1 MKQREKYVKKIK
13 NRWGATASY
22 IFFAICLFL
31 FEGKTVSA
39 APARLLSASA
49 AVYETADENSN
60 AVGNLVQGN
69 TFELR
74 ESITTENGEQWYLI
88 TMSNGIQGYM
98 KGEISQETGNPDPA
112 PGEEPEAE
120 APGGAEGEDGEAE
133 GQEDPEAEGD
143 PEEAQGEEAQFAGMA
158 GGMQISDNT
167 QDKTYS
173 IKADAERIR
182 THEAQTKAE
191 GVRTDSARTTQGSPM
206 QNLKAGVDKALIL
219 LFSAT
224 ILSALLLYGSY
235 KRLKRQL
242 FASYRHTGSGRRK
255 KTKRSKKKKT
265 AKEAKK
271 WKNNNLQK

>member
-13 NRWGATASY
+13 NRRAATASY

-112 PGEEPEAE
+112 PGEEPEA
-120 APGGAEGEDGEAE
+120 PGGAEGEDGEAE
-133 GQEDPEAEGD
+133 GQEDPEAEGN
-143 PEEAQGEEAQFAGMA
+143 PEEEQGEEAQPAGMA

-191 GVRTDSARTTQGSPM
+191 SVQTDAALTTQGSLM
-206 QNLKAGVDKALIL
+206 QNLKGGADNTL
-219 LFSAT
+219 LLLLGAT
-224 ILSALLLYGSY
+224 ILSALLLCGSY
-235 KRLKRQL
+235 KRLKQQL
-242 FASYRHTGSGRRK
+242 FASDRHAESRRRK
-255 KTKRSKKKKT
+255 KAKRAKKKKMS
-265 AKEAKK
+265 KEAKK
-271 WKNNNLQK
+271 

>member
-13 NRWGATASY
+13 NRRAATVSY
-22 IFFAICLFL
+22 IFLAICLFL

-74 ESITTENGEQWYLI
+74 ESITAENGEQWYLI

-133 GQEDPEAEGD
+133 GQEDPEAQGD
-143 PEEAQGEEAQFAGMA
+143 PDEAQGEEAQSAGMA

-167 QDKTYS
+167 RDKTYS

-182 THEAQTKAE
+182 THEAQAKAE
-191 GVRTDSARTTQGSPM
+191 GVQTDSMRTTQDSLM
-206 QNLKAGVDKALIL
+206 QNLKGGADNTL
-219 LFSAT
+219 LLLLGAT
-224 ILSALLLYGSY
+224 ILSALLLCGSY
-235 KRLKRQL
+235 KRLKQQL
-242 FASYRHTGSGRRK
+242 FASDRHAESRRRK
-255 KTKRSKKKKT
+255 KAKRAKKKKMS
-265 AKEAKK
+265 KEAKK
-271 WKNNNLQK
+271 

>member
-13 NRWGATASY
+13 NRRAATVSY

-120 APGGAEGEDGEAE
+120 VPGGAEGEDGEAE

-143 PEEAQGEEAQFAGMA
+143 PEEEKGEEAQPAGMA

-191 GVRTDSARTTQGSPM
+191 GVQTDSVWTTQGSLM
-206 QNLKAGVDKALIL
+206 QNSKAGVDKALL
-219 LFSAT
+219 LLLGAI
-224 ILSALLLYGSY
+224 ILSALLLCGSY
-235 KRLKRQL
+235 KRLKQQL
-242 FASYRHTGSGRRK
+242 FASDRHMESRRRK
-255 KTKRSKKKKT
+255 KAKRAKKKKMS
-265 AKEAKK
+265 KEAKK
-271 WKNNNLQK
+271 

>member
-13 NRWGATASY
+13 NRRAATVSY

-112 PGEEPEAE
+112 SGEEPEAE
-120 APGGAEGEDGEAE
+120 APGGADGEAE

-143 PEEAQGEEAQFAGMA
+143 PEEEQGEEAQPAGMG

-191 GVRTDSARTTQGSPM
+191 SVQTDAALTTQGSLM
-206 QNLKAGVDKALIL
+206 QNSKAGADKALL
-219 LFSAT
+219 LLLGTT
-224 ILSALLLYGSY
+224 ILSALLLCGSY
-235 KRLKRQL
+235 KRLKQQL
-242 FASYRHTGSGRRK
+242 FASDRHAESRRRK
-255 KTKRSKKKKT
+255 KAKRAKKKKMS
-265 AKEAKK
+265 KEAKK
-271 WKNNNLQK
+271 

>member
-1 MKQREKYVKKIK
+1 MKQREKYNKKIK
-13 NRWGATASY
+13 NRRAATASY
-22 IFFAICLFL
+22 IVFAICLFL
-31 FEGKTVSA
+31 FEGKEASA

-49 AVYETADENSN
+49 AVHEAADENSN

-98 KGEISQETGNPDPA
+98 KGEISPETGNPDPA
-112 PGEEPEAE
+112 PGEEPEAQ
-120 APGGAEGEDGEAE
+120 APGDAEGEAGEEE
-133 GQEDPEAEGD
+133 GQEDPEAEGNPD
-143 PEEAQGEEAQFAGMA
+143 EAQGEEAQSAGMA

-182 THEAQTKAE
+182 TQESQTKAE
-191 GVRTDSARTTQGSPM
+191 SAQTDSAWTAQSGLT
-206 QNLKAGVDKALIL
+206 QNLKAGVDKVLIL
-219 LFSAT
+219 LLGVT
-224 ILSALLLYGSY
+224 ILSALLLCGSY

-242 FASYRHTGSGRRK
+242 FASCRHAESRKRK
-255 KTKRSKKKKT
+255 KTKRAKKKKMS
-265 AKEAKK
+265 KEAKK
-271 WKNNNLQK
+271 

>member
-1 MKQREKYVKKIK
+1 MKQREKQDKKIK
-13 NRWGATASY
+13 NRRAVTVSY

-49 AVYETADENSN
+49 AVYEAADGNSN

-74 ESITTENGEQWYLI
+74 ESITTEDGGHWYLI

-98 KGEISQETGNPDPA
+98 QGEIAEETGNPDPA
-112 PGEEPEAE
+112 PGEEPEAP
-120 APGGAEGEDGEAE
+120 APGDAEDEAGEEE
-133 GQEDPEAEGD
+133 GQEDPEAEGEPD
-143 PEEAQGEEAQFAGMA
+143 EAQEEAQSAGMA

-182 THEAQTKAE
+182 THESRTKAE
-191 GVRTDSARTTQGSPM
+191 DAQTDSAGTTQGSQM
-206 QNLKAGVDKALIL
+206 QNLKAGVDKTLIL

-235 KRLKRQL
+235 QKLKRQL
-242 FASYRHTGSGRRK
+242 FASYRNTGSGRRK

-271 WKNNNLQK
+271 